1 MASFAFDCSTFAFD
15 LATQRQKAKRQ
26 KWRTFSLPAKVKVAQ
41 PLLAGLILYGLPAD
55 ALGDFYLCLLPLR
68 CLLPLCLGRTFSL
81 PAKVKVAQPLLAGLI
96 LYGLPAVALRAKVA
110 LPFAFWALCP
120 VAKSKG

>member
-1 MASFAFDCSTFAFD
+1 MPFCLSFC
-15 LATQRQKAKRQ
+15 L
-26 KWRTFSLPAKVKVAQ
+26 L
-41 PLLAGLILYGLPAD
+41 LLAGHRPCLLAVVKSKGCLS
-55 ALGDFYLCLLPLR
+55 FCLCLLPLR

-81 PAKVKVAQPLLAGLI
+81 PAKVKVAQPLLGGLI
-96 LYGLPAVALRAKVA
+96 IYGLPAGALRAKVP